1 MQIAYSQ
8 TEGYVPVT
16 SKAQESAEYQ
26 DYLNRAGE
34 DNDLYYSVKINA
46 AKLLIDNVDNSF
58 TTAVFNGST
67 SLRSAAGDLIEE
79 TVKWT
84 RRNKVID
91 SAFIDNLY
99 NDIIALYKL
108 DQIEE
113 GPVKKD
119 LGTLPSESTYL
130 IIGLGVVWVG
140 ILTYTVLTN
149 IKKRKNR

>member
-1 MQIAYSQ
+1 M
-8 TEGYVPVT
+8 
-16 SKAQESAEYQ
+16 
-26 DYLNRAGE
+26 
-34 DNDLYYSVKINA
+34 
-46 AKLLIDNVDNSF
+46 
-58 TTAVFNGST
+58 
-67 SLRSAAGDLIEE
+67 IEE

-108 DQIEE
+108 DQIEA